1 MPTFSYR
8 ARDAKG
14 RLHTGFLEAESEMA
28 AAQELRQQRF
38 VPVEIRPRPPATL
51 RRQLR
56 LPLRL
61 FQPRSRSGDLAVFC
75 RQFATLVGAGVPVVP
90 CLRVLAEQT
99 PNRGLR
105 AALAGV
111 VARVEAGST
120 LAEALETFPRFF
132 PRLMVRMVAAG
143 ETGGV
148 LDEVLERLAVHFERE
163 HELYQKVRSAVTYP
177 AFVLIAA
184 MGVVAFL
191 FFYVLPTFSQML
203 AGLNVPLPLPTLLV
217 MGIGEAGRRYWYLW
231 PLLPAAAF
239 LAVQQHWQTPR
250 GREWWDRFF
259 LRLPVLGEL
268 WRKII
273 ISRFVRTLGTLLHGG
288 VPILQA
294 LEVVRGVMG
303 NVVMEQGVAAAQ
315 KSIGQGMGMAAP
327 LERTGLFPAIV
338 TQMIAV
344 GEESGALD
352 AMLERVSV
360 FYDREVDAMV
370 SRLASLVEPILIM
383 LMGGIVAVV
392 VISVLLPMLTV
403 INSVR

>member
-1 MPTFSYR
+1 MPIYSYR
-8 ARDAKG
+8 ARDARG
-14 RLHTGFLEAESEMA
+14 RLHTGFLEAENEAA
-28 AAQELRQQRF
+28 AAQELRRQRF
-38 VPVEIRPRPPATL
+38 IPVEIRLRPPTAGP
-51 RRQLR
+51 RRVGVEIS
-56 LPLRL
+56 L
-61 FQPRSRSGDLAVFC
+61 FQPRPKSGDLAVFC
-75 RQFATLVGAGVPVVP
+75 RQFATLVGAGVAVVP
-90 CLRVLAEQT
+90 CLRVLAAQT
-99 PNRGLR
+99 PNRGLKS
-105 AALAGV
+105 ALAGV

-120 LAEALETFPRFF
+120 LAEALDAFPRIF

-143 ETGGV
+143 EVGGV
-148 LDEVLERLAVHFERE
+148 LDEVLERLAIHFERE

-177 AFVLIAA
+177 AFVLTAA
-184 MGVVAFL
+184 LGVVIFL
-191 FFYVLPTFSQML
+191 FFYVLPTFAQML

-217 MGIGEAGRRYWYLW
+217 IGLGEAGRRYWYLW
-231 PLLPAAAF
+231 PLLPVGAW
-239 LAVQQHWQTPR
+239 LAVRQHRQTPR

-273 ISRFVRTLGTLLHGG
+273 ISRFARTLGTLLHGG

-315 KSIGQGMGMAAP
+315 ESIGQGLGMAAP
-327 LERTGLFPAIV
+327 LERTGLFPPMV

-352 AMLERVSV
+352 AMLERVSA

-370 SRLASLVEPILIM
+370 SRLASLVEPILIVI
-383 LMGGIVAVV
+383 MGGIVAVV

-403 INSVR
+403 INNVR